1 MSLAMVVKVPDIP
14 ALRTIMLTP
23 SQLKVNQFSVS
34 IYGEPAAE
42 IDDLLPS
49 IRDQGILVP
58 LVVVSEPDQNHF
70 EVISGHRR
78 LAWRSSPWPRQT
90 TLRGSA
96 APRLRDTPTCGS
108 PL

>member
-1 MSLAMVVKVPDIP
+1 
-14 ALRTIMLTP
+14 MLTP

-78 LAWRSSPWPRQT
+78 LPALKPLALANYLARFVSSPI
-90 TLRGSA
+90 A
-96 APRLRDTPTCGS
+96 
-108 PL
+108 